1 MKRLL
6 LILVCLGLSL
16 GASAQ
21 IDTTGRYAGLD
32 SLLTQFYA
40 ALEREEV
47 PVKNAEFDTLIGSC
61 KDSLTRQHVA
71 LSVFDHYRFS
81 RVMGEE
87 AVAVHIFD
95 EWIAPGRVETRSEFE
110 LFEAERFALEN
121 RSTLLGMTAP
131 KVTLKK
137 VCGGKKTIPDDGR
150 ISVLFFY
157 SPGCAKCR
165 LETQVLPS
173 VLAEV
178 QFPMNFYAVN
188 TDTDRRAW
196 KAFRKALNAG
206 NTNRKVRMVHLWD
219 PENESSMLIDYGIF
233 STPKVFVAME
243 DGEIIGRRLE
253 MENLL
258 QIIQYIN
265 ILYGEEK
272 ED

>member
-1 MKRLL
+1 MKRIL
-6 LILVCLGLSL
+6 LILLCLSLSL
-16 GASAQ
+16 GAAAQ

-32 SLLTQFYA
+32 SLLTQFYT
-40 ALEREEV
+40 ALEREETD
-47 PVKNAEFDTLIGSC
+47 VKNTEFDTLIGSC
-61 KDSLTRQHVA
+61 RDSLTRQHVA

-81 RVMGEE
+81 RIMGEE
-87 AVAVHIFD
+87 AVAVHIYD
-95 EWIAPGRVETRSEFE
+95 EWIATEKVQTRSEFE

-121 RSTLLGMTAP
+121 RKTLLGMTAP
-131 KVTLKK
+131 RITLKK

-157 SPGCAKCR
+157 SPSCAKCR
-165 LETQVLPS
+165 LEAEVLPS

-178 QFPMNFYAVN
+178 QVPMNFYAVN

-196 KAFRKALNAG
+196 KAYRKAIK
-206 NTNRKVRMVHLWD
+206 TSNRKVRIIHLWD
-219 PENESSMLIDYGIF
+219 PEMESSMLIDYGIF

-253 MENLL
+253 MDNLM

-265 ILYGEEK
+265 MLYGEEK